1 MDSTLQR
8 LESLLSGG
16 SRIAQAGAAAELIR
30 QAGAF
35 RWVGLY
41 DVTPTEIRAIAWT
54 GTQAPASTFPRS
66 QGLNGAA
73 VATQTTVLVPD
84 VAQDPRYLTAFAST
98 GSEMIVPVLVGDP
111 PEVRGTIDVESER
124 VNAFGPRDQHFVE
137 SWAEVLRPLWA

>member
-1 MDSTLQR
+1 MDSTLHR

-54 GTQAPASTFPRS
+54 GTQAPAFPTFPRS

-73 VATQTTVLVPD
+73 VATQ
-84 VAQDPRYLTAFAST
+84 
-98 GSEMIVPVLVGDP
+98 P
-111 PEVRGTIDVESER
+111 PCWFPTWRRTLAI
-124 VNAFGPRDQHFVE
+124 
-137 SWAEVLRPLWA
+137 